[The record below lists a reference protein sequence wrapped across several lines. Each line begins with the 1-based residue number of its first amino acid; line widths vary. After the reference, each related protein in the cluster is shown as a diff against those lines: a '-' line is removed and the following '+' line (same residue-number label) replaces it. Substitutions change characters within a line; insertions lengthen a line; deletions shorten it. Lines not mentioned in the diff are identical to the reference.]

1 MKFSYIQNS
10 IKMTTTNL
18 IAKHMK
24 NVEIPSET
32 IRSVAASLEGNI
44 DGMIDGVVSGLATK
58 YGFDKEEAN
67 KYLKN
72 LIELKWGRSDN
83 IKMADMTSEETN
95 DITDSSNA
103 GNVVG
108 SNPVQ
113 IQMNNEST
121 DTENTNGPADQEQN
135 NVWTSQRTSND
146 ILGHANVNDVEE
158 HPLVNRP
165 IEIDILWDHIT
176 KGNIHNIEERIKYL
190 LQEYGTSLPC
200 NRFDIGNSIEFI
212 IGDYIKSLGFTVIQE
227 PNAKRIDLQINHS
240 TFSCNSCK
248 LSIKYSSTGDITLH
262 NSNSCMNKDETM
274 TDLILLT
281 PTDLY
286 LITNNN
292 IKEVGIH
299 LNDFLVNKGDSLK
312 LKRSLITKLKINK
325 DFKYKCSL
333 DIEIVKSNCHNK
345 SCAEVFYQKAMEDF
359 NKLQIK

>member
-1 MKFSYIQNS
+1 MVS
-10 IKMTTTNL
+10 TTNL

-24 NVEIPSET
+24 NVEIPPET

-95 DITDSSNA
+95 DTTDSSNA

-146 ILGHANVNDVEE
+146 ILGHANANVNDVEE
-158 HPLVNRP
+158 HPITVDQ
-165 IEIDILWDHIT
+165 DIQDV
-176 KGNIHNIEERIKYL
+176 IHYIKTSLSEEV
-190 LQEYGTSLPC
+190 LQEFADKCCSVDAMAKGDGSGLGGGFLIDRYTIDFLISHLEHCLECHEGESDLMILKILLSLKKIQGKSTIALDWSKNPEASTRP
-200 NRFDIGNSIEFI
+200 RFTNHIMIINLKTEQWWKNGPKEPVNTIDYTLNVVKGIYFVDKEFCR
-212 IGDYIKSLGFTVIQE
+212 Q
-227 PNAKRIDLQINHS
+227 N
-240 TFSCNSCK
+240 
-248 LSIKYSSTGDITLH
+248 ITLS
-262 NSNSCMNKDETM
+262 SNNKTYTLVEPQYLYTM
-274 TDLILLT
+274 
-281 PTDLY
+281 LY
-286 LITNNN
+286 RSIQQGWFIELPE
-292 IKEVGIH
+292 IK
-299 LNDFLVNKGDSLK
+299 NKYQAYLA
-312 LKRSLITKLKINK
+312 
-325 DFKYKCSL
+325 FK
-333 DIEIVKSNCHNK
+333 
-345 SCAEVFYQKAMEDF
+345 
-359 NKLQIK
+359 

>member
-1 MKFSYIQNS
+1 MMS
-10 IKMTTTNL
+10 TTNL
-18 IAKHMK
+18 ISKHMK
-24 NVEIPSET
+24 NVEIPPET
-32 IRSVAASLEGNI
+32 IRALAEGLEGNLEV
-44 DGMIDGVVSGLATK
+44 MIDGVVSRLATK
-58 YGFDKEEAN
+58 YGFDKEEGN

-72 LIELKWGRSDN
+72 LIDLKWGRSDN
-83 IKMADMTSEETN
+83 IKMADMTSEETTN
-95 DITDSSNA
+95 TTDSLNA

-113 IQMNNEST
+113 IINDTT

-135 NVWTSQRTSND
+135 DVWTSQRTSNE
-146 ILGHANVNDVEE
+146 ILGHANVNNVEE

-165 IEIDILWDHIT
+165 IEMDILWDHIT
-176 KGNIHNIEERIKYL
+176 NGNIHNIEERIKYL

-227 PNAKRIDLQINHS
+227 PNAKRIDLQINHI

-262 NSNSCMNKDETM
+262 NSNSCMNKDENM

-333 DIEIVKSNCHNK
+333 DIEIVKSTCHNK
-345 SCAEVFYQKAMEDF
+345 SFAEVFYQKAMEDF
-359 NKLQIK
+359 NKLQSK